1 MFTFSKNYPL
11 IKITLS
17 VSVLADIFP
26 GGPRLAGTRMSPFWI
41 LLKLRMLVAVVTTAI
56 NRAKLQSNRHHQQV
70 NTQILLNIFLK
81 PLFALSNVVQQQ
93 FIGDVSN
100 FVIF

>member
-1 MFTFSKNYPL
+1 M
-11 IKITLS
+11 
-17 VSVLADIFP
+17 
-26 GGPRLAGTRMSPFWI
+26 
-41 LLKLRMLVAVVTTAI
+41 AVVTTGAK